1 MYLLLPARHH
11 LLTTDQLRYLTLLTG
26 RAEPEPVEA
35 VVWAITSANHQN
47 TRRNPLPGHRR
58 EVAICQFAD
67 DLDVPSFV
75 FHIDDVDETGRFA
88 DYVLKKIEVD
98 GRLTLTPDNAA
109 VVTSTP
115 GVLEQFEALGFRVL
129 PSEVEGML
137 SPYELLEELVNIGL
151 NGEPWAT
158 NPVFLCRV
166 SRASRRMILR
176 YGYDARIVDLHRHPV
191 GTHDGDLTA
200 TRDYNVYV
208 RAFDD
213 GAERKAALIRDHVRP
228 GRIVD
233 VGCCTGSLIQQLTRD
248 GRLRESDFYGI
259 ELARPLYEECL
270 HRKQQKAFGTDHVFF
285 YQANVAESALFAPGS
300 VDTFTTFSLTHEL
313 ESYQGRA
320 YLERFIA
327 LLHEQLT
334 VGGRWLNVDV
344 VGPENGDERVYLWLT
359 DADGS
364 ARLPEPD
371 PADRQA
377 FRAYLGGLSTRER
390 FRRFAR
396 DFRHDEGYL
405 LAFAEET
412 VDGELYFV
420 LTLRDAAEFLSK
432 KDYLDNWRSEMHET
446 FCFWSFAEWRA
457 AVERAGFRVLP
468 ASNAFA
474 NPWIVKNRYEGKA
487 RLFRPGPTLTPL
499 DWPVTTMLLAAEKR

>member
-11 LLTTDQLRYLTLLTG
+11 LLTTDQMRHLTLLTG
-26 RAEPEPVEA
+26 RGGPEPVEA
-35 VVWAITSANHQN
+35 VVWAVTSANHQN

-58 EVAICQFAD
+58 EVAITQFAD

-109 VVTSTP
+109 IATGTP
-115 GVLEQFEALGFRVL
+115 ELAGQFAALGFRVV
-129 PSEVEGML
+129 PAEPDGAL
-137 SPYELLEELVNIGL
+137 SAYELLEELVRIGL
-151 NGEPWAT
+151 GGAAWAT
-158 NPVFLCRV
+158 HPTFLGRV

-213 GAERKAALIRDHVRP
+213 GAERKAALVRDHVRP

-233 VGCCTGSLIQQLTRD
+233 VGCCTGALIQQLTRD
-248 GRLRESDFYGI
+248 GRLRESDFYGV
-259 ELARPLYEECL
+259 ELARPLFEECL
-270 HRKQQKAFGTDHVFF
+270 HRKRQGAFGTDHVFF
-285 YQANVAESALFAPGS
+285 YQANVAGSALFAPGS

-320 YLERFIA
+320 TLERFIA

-344 VGPENGDERVYLWLT
+344 VGPEGGDDAVLLWLT
-359 DADGS
+359 DDDGGP
-364 ARLPEPD
+364 AVPEPD

-377 FRAYLGGLSTRER
+377 FRAYLGGLSTRGR

-396 DFRHDEGYL
+396 DFRRDEGYR
-405 LAFAEET
+405 LAFTEEA
-412 VDGELYFV
+412 VGGEPHFA

-446 FCFWSFAEWRA
+446 FCFWDFTGWRA
-457 AVERAGFRVLP
+457 AAERAGFRVLP
-468 ASNAFA
+468 ASNAFV
-474 NPWIVKNRYEGKA
+474 NPWIVKNRYDGKA
-487 RLFRPGPTLTPL
+487 RLSRPGGGAVE
-499 DWPVTTMLLAAEKR
+499 WPATTMLLVAEKR